1 MDKVPSD
8 YITGKQ
14 LEELV
19 GIPNL
24 SVKAKE
30 LMYPPRT
37 DSRQKNLFGE
47 FYKKN
52 LKAKYFNI
60 GQGGLYGTLHYKK
73 PNKVQI
79 QKIKDYHLRKGA
91 KYGLTDNTIKL
102 MKKFYNDP
110 TLRKYIRK
118 GEFVPDEIL
127 KQKDISLN
135 QAANVT
141 FRLAQH
147 LNGKK
152 FANVDVDIPVNKLT
166 AKKLFKKIEKAPFG
180 NPYQLTAYK
189 EAQNIITNELGKNYF
204 NNTNLETMKRE
215 ARRVLNREGIPTYNP
230 TVKGST
236 GFNVNE
242 LIGIK
247 TGARVKGMAPYS
259 QFMNVMEG
267 KLNTQQY
274 GNFVRQFEKF
284 ANRMQTEN
292 KADVIK
298 DYNKYKKRFLKN
310 NPGVTNMDL
319 PGLSLKSPEKVY
331 GTKRITSLANQG
343 LDLNRSFKDI
353 GYTVDAGKTMTLKE
367 FTNKE
372 LFQNSPLRQK
382 LIESGRKGEEIC
394 KIFRNKGGRIGYA
407 SGTSCAGQVADAF
420 DKNPQK
426 FVQEVNKTEGVAAK
440 IKNSSTKFLTA
451 LKENPNIL
459 RGSLGSK
466 VALGLGT
473 VAAGVGA
480 GALVKAFKNDD
491 PSTYLTNDSQMEG
504 MIIADV
510 EDKGKEVDDNILLDN
525 QFKLEL
531 AGAAGLTAPIA
542 KSVYQKARASTPPLL
557 ESPLEFDKELKT
569 LKRTIRQITHPKGKK
584 AKTIS
589 QAGQEV
595 LRNSR
600 IRVNQ
605 INEAMSAAKAGKE
618 GSGIFRS
625 ALGLEKGVL
634 GKGLWALGAPAI
646 AVPAT
651 IGYIAQDIR
660 AGKDAGEIATN
671 PLNYLGAAFMNPA
684 VKALTKAGASRGLL
698 GIASLGLAGTA
709 AGAVALPAISIGAGL
724 ATLGTLGYQGYKL
737 FSGNNKSDEDFFR

>member
-24 SVKAKE
+24 SIKAKE
-30 LMYPPRT
+30 LMYPPKT
-37 DSRQKNLFGE
+37 GKRQKNLFGE

-189 EAQNIITNELGKNYF
+189 EAQNIITDELGKDYF

-292 KADVIK
+292 KTDVIK
-298 DYNKYKKRFLKN
+298 DYNKYKKTFLKN

-382 LIESGRKGEEIC
+382 LIESGRKGEAIC

-407 SGTSCAGQVADAF
+407 NGTSCAVEVADAF

-426 FVQEVNKTEGVAAK
+426 FVQDVNKTEGVAAK

-451 LKENPNIL
+451 IKENPNIFKS
-459 RGSLGSK
+459 RF
-466 VALGLGT
+466 GT
-473 VAAGVGA
+473 LAAAGVGAVAAGVGA
-480 GALVKAFKNDD
+480 GALVKQFRNDD

-504 MIIADV
+504 MIISDV

-542 KSVYQKARASTPPLL
+542 KGVYQTARGVGEAGPL
-557 ESPLEFDKELKT
+557 
-569 LKRTIRQITHPKGKK
+569 PKG
-584 AKTIS
+584 S
-589 QAGQEV
+589 G
-595 LRNSR
+595 R
-600 IRVNQ
+600 I
-605 INEAMSAAKAGKE
+605 MSA
-618 GSGIFRS
+618 I
-625 ALGLEKGVL
+625 GLNKGVL

-651 IGYIAQDIR
+651 LGYVAQDIR
-660 AGKDAGEIATN
+660 AGKDAEEIATN

-684 VKALTKAGASRGLL
+684 VKALGKAGASRGLL

-737 FSGNNKSDEDFFR
+737 FTGKDRSDEDFFR